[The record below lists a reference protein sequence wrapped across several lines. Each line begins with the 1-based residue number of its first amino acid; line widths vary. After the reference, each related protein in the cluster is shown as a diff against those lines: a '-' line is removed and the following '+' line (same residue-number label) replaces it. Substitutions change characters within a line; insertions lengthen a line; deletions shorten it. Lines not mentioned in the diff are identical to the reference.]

1 MDTTQAVVTVT
12 VAVVGWATTHLL
24 AMRHALRTERR
35 KSRVE
40 FLMKTYKR
48 ITELR
53 VFAAGQD
60 SESIARFLC
69 DISSDIDFREQSR
82 RQS

>member
-1 MDTTQAVVTVT
+1 MDATQAVVTVS
-12 VAVVGWATTHLL
+12 VAVVGWAVTHLFAIRL
-24 AMRHALRTERR
+24 ARKTERR

-60 SESIARFLC
+60 QEGIARFC
-69 DISSDIDFREQSR
+69 VT
-82 RQS
+82 